1 MASNDEYQHYD
12 FSQELINIDK
22 SVDAL
27 DAQLNIAIKEVETL
41 AKMGMQLKQHHS
53 AYKNVWKQHNINK
66 LTEILKKAKD
76 LDNIVYKN
84 F

>member
-22 SVDAL
+22 SVEQL
-27 DAQLNIAIKEVETL
+27 DTQLNVAIKEVETL
-41 AKMGMQLKQHHS
+41 ARMGQQLKQHNS
-53 AYKNVWKQHNINK
+53 AYKNVWKQHNIDK
-66 LTEILKKAKD
+66 LTAILKKAKD
-76 LDNIVYKN
+76 LDDIVYKN